1 LHLSPRV
8 LLASDRPSVQAC
20 FFGQSRRSRSGLKLV
35 RVPIDDGRLDAWAD
49 EVAQAIAV
57 IVDVGAD
64 PDGGVRLCVAL
75 RKKRPDLRILAIVC
89 CSKPTLA
96 WHVQELIENGI
107 DEVLD
112 AQVTPA
118 EIVAALEDNGT
129 TARTRIQLRGKYAL
143 VEPAARLLNKRDRRL
158 LELVALGRSDERAW

>member
-1 LHLSPRV
+1 M
-8 LLASDRPSVQAC
+8 
-20 FFGQSRRSRSGLKLV
+20 
-35 RVPIDDGRLDAWAD
+35 
-49 EVAQAIAV
+49 